1 MMFLSGVSGLGA
13 FDADYVRE
21 QMALRTQQ
29 QKAQVQAAVVRATA
43 EYDPETGEG
52 GMTLHR
58 DSRWVTGRSQA
69 EAEMTAKMIAYGV
82 VRREKEAARKK
93 TMLLTGGAVA
103 AILAIVA
110 LKG

>member
-29 QKAQVQAAVVRATA
+29 QKAQVQQGVAYSAAQL
-43 EYDPETGEG
+43 DPRIQWAQEEAQRVAI
-52 GMTLHR
+52 R
-58 DSRWVTGRSQA
+58 DRVAAQVAAA
-69 EAEMTAKMIAYGV
+69 EAS
-82 VRREKEAARKK
+82 RKSGG
-93 TMLLTGGAVA
+93 TMLLVGGLA
-103 AILAIVA
+103 AAALAFVA